1 MNVTEE
7 NQLKDRIVSKAVQSV
22 KRDRKVDRVSFLAIA
37 NELNVDIAEVTKY
50 YKSIEDVFLH
60 KQKKSWKLT
69 YRKLDK
75 SLKSARTVGD
85 FKSVFDNFFEQFVS
99 DLSSDADLHLEVCN
113 FLPECL
119 KFREKNKKKLARKL
133 KLIIKKG
140 WPGKNLNVLDRQTD
154 LCVLCFYGFV
164 DHIVHIP
171 KSERSKILK
180 DFRNMLNLHL
190 QDRLFF

>member
-1 MNVTEE
+1 M
-7 NQLKDRIVSKAVQSV
+7 
-22 KRDRKVDRVSFLAIA
+22 
-37 NELNVDIAEVTKY
+37 
-50 YKSIEDVFLH
+50 
-60 KQKKSWKLT
+60 
-69 YRKLDK
+69 
-75 SLKSARTVGD
+75 
-85 FKSVFDNFFEQFVS
+85 FDNFFEQFVS

-164 DHIVHIP
+164 DNIVHIP